1 MTNVARVMT
10 VSDFVPV
17 LIQIAFVAG
26 LAGAILTGSE
36 LFGQRGSKNPIKNY
50 AYECGIKSDGKT
62 STRFSVKFYVTAML
76 FILFDIEVLFL
87 IPWVLVY
94 RDFIANGLPILGPIL
109 FFLGVLV
116 VGLVYELKK
125 GALEWEK

>member
-1 MTNVARVMT
+1 ME
-10 VSDFVPV
+10 VSDFAPV
-17 LIQIAFVAG
+17 LVQIAFAAG
-26 LAGAILTGSE
+26 LAAVILVASHF
-36 LFGQRGSKNPIKNY
+36 LGQRGSQGSIKNSP
-50 AYECGIKSDGKT
+50 YECGVKSDGKT

-87 IPWVLVY
+87 IPWAMIY
-94 RDFIANGLPILGPIL
+94 RDFLADGLPILGPIL

-125 GALEWEK
+125 GGLDWEK